1 MFEYIW
7 ILLPIGLLIGW
18 FAAKKD
24 IAKKQR
30 FLHYLNLRYL
40 LEDQKGKEYDE
51 LIYDLPLD
59 NEEEILEFSLL
70 LGDVFRRR
78 GEIDKAI
85 NLHETL
91 VRQAQ
96 NRALKT
102 KAYYS
107 LAEDFLSAGILNQ
120 AEEMFREVV
129 HKEEGNRGETS
140 LGRAAKLKLTHLYK
154 QQRDW
159 LQALA
164 ALETIEQKDK
174 AILAEMAHFY
184 CELATEEINNNS
196 EGYLSLQNKNS
207 SDEYL
212 TDERIHLW
220 LDKALEADPQC
231 VRATLIK
238 GHLALLEGALE
249 KALQTLLY
257 IEEQNSRLVPIITPM
272 VYTLAF
278 RLHKPEFFSQW
289 LDKKLVSP
297 SRHFS
302 FVLWKTHLLVK
313 EASFK
318 SAIAYLEAVLRV
330 EHNLKG
336 LLLLNKLKFNADR
349 KEESL
354 LIYEKILHE
363 AIDTYTNYQCDHCGF
378 RSKTLQWNC
387 PSCNQFN
394 TNRPVS
400 DIIALKS

>member
-51 LIYDLPLD
+51 LIYDIPLD
-59 NEEEILEFSLL
+59 NDEEVLEFSLL

-96 NRALKT
+96 SKTLRT

-129 HKEEGNRGETS
+129 HKEGDHSPETL
-140 LGRAAKLKLTHLYK
+140 LGRLAKLKLTHLYK

-164 ALETIEQKDK
+164 ALEAIEHKDETIF
-174 AILAEMAHFY
+174 AEMAHFY
-184 CELATEEINNNS
+184 CELATEEI
-196 EGYLSLQNKNS
+196 KNS
-207 SDEYL
+207 SKEPPL
-212 TDERIHLW
+212 QTNERINLW
-220 LDKALEADPQC
+220 LDKALEADPHC
-231 VRATLIK
+231 VRATLISS
-238 GHLALLEGALE
+238 HLALLEGALE
-249 KALQTLLY
+249 KSLQTLLY
-257 IEEQNSRLVPIITPM
+257 IEEQNPRLVPIITPM

-278 RLHKPEFFSQW
+278 RLDKPEFFNQW
-289 LDKKLVSP
+289 LERKLATSP
-297 SRHFS
+297 KHFS

-318 SAIAYLEAVLRV
+318 AAITYLETVLKG

-336 LLLLNKLKFNADR
+336 LLLLNKLKFNANR
-349 KEESL
+349 EEEGL
-354 LIYEKILHE
+354 LIYEKILHD
-363 AIDTYTNYQCDHCGF
+363 AIDTYTNYQCDYCGF